1 MAVRIIYP
9 TLRQNNT
16 PRKNLLP
23 SMEILDK
30 YILFDDLVLSRQIGT
45 LLQKF
50 LVYYKYQEKACV
62 YQERSCDKRC
72 VSGI

>member
-23 SMEILDK
+23 SMEIL
-30 YILFDDLVLSRQIGT
+30 DDLVLSRQIGT